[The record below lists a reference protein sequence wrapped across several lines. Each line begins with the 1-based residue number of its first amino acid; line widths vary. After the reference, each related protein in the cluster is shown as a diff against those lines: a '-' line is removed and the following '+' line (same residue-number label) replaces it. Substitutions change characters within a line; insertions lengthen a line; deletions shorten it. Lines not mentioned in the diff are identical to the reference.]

1 MGRFERKIQKKLKS
15 EVENF
20 DVWFEKNQDKLPGFA
35 NNTTTEK
42 EQKSDVK
49 VKTRKAWLIPAAFLF
64 AAICIVLCFLPLM
77 LGDGSDLPQTPAHF
91 GDEAVY
97 EAAMDQT
104 DQQTILQDNPFLSKL
119 TYTDGAKLL
128 KTEDDS
134 LVFAVMSGE
143 FETVTDYYFVT
154 VQIEYNSYYD
164 FLSKQSYE
172 SLQQRTEING
182 YSVQYDLLGLD
193 ADELNWYRMLTEK
206 NGQKIYWE
214 IHCFEESITEFIDL
228 ILG

>member
-91 GDEAVY
+91 GDESVY
-97 EAAMDQT
+97 ERVLEDSEKQKVFEEY
-104 DQQTILQDNPFLSKL
+104 PFLYEL
-119 TYTDGAKLL
+119 TYTGGAKLV
-128 KTEDDS
+128 KADDES
-134 LVFAVMSGE
+134 LVFIIMSCE
-143 FETVTDYYFVT
+143 LETVTDYYFVT
-154 VQIEYNSYYD
+154 VQFEYNPYYE
-164 FLSKQSYE
+164 FLSKHTYE
-172 SLQQRTEING
+172 NLQQQTEING
-182 YSVQYDLLGLD
+182 YSVRYDLLGLD